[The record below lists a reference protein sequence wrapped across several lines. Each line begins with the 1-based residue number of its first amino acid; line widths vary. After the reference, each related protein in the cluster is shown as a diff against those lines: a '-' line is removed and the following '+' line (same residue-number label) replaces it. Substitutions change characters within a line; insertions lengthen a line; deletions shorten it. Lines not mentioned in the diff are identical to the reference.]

1 MSVYSTDRPVLFI
14 LGRRRE
20 EKRMSDN
27 RCHRCLKGLSRRIP
41 CFVAWTL
48 LLVLSAVY
56 FIFICPSISNEF
68 SYVVPIVQGLIFLTV
83 VNNLLLAT
91 FTDPGRYSRA
101 PSDETDDSETTF
113 HKTGKQIHVSS
124 VDGTTTSVSFSVEIH
139 GTQCRM
145 KWCQTC
151 GFYRPPRCSHCS
163 VCDFCIDVSRT
174 NTERR
179 QSKIDRCSSSCSPDI

>member
-1 MSVYSTDRPVLFI
+1 
-14 LGRRRE
+14 
-20 EKRMSDN
+20 MSDN

-56 FIFICPSISNEF
+56 FVFICPSISNEF

-113 HKTGKQIHVSS
+113 HKTGEK
-124 VDGTTTSVSFSVEIH
+124 TSLSLSR
-139 GTQCRM
+139 QWNDRQ
-145 KWCQTC
+145 KKDTC
-151 GFYRPPRCSHCS
+151 LVLS
-163 VCDFCIDVSRT
+163 
-174 NTERR
+174 
-179 QSKIDRCSSSCSPDI
+179 